1 MDQPPEPEVTHH
13 RPAEFDDLL
22 LRVVLEQIIEEVLVD
37 VAVVDEEAFGVGEGG
52 LLGVREVLAGPGA
65 DAGDGVLFEGLS
77 SP

>member
-37 VAVVDEEAFGVGEGG
+37 VAVVDEEAFGVAEGG
-52 LLGVREVLAGPGA
+52 LLRIREVLVGPGA
-65 DAGDGVLFEGLS
+65 DAGDGFLFEGLS